1 MRQVLPGTARH
12 SLPWR
17 RRPVSG
23 RAQPGSSGPQGEG
36 EPRLVR
42 DSHPSAQPS
51 LTPTGVE
58 HVAAKHSPAS
68 AAY

>member
-17 RRPVSG
+17 RR
-23 RAQPGSSGPQGEG
+23 PGSSGPQGEG